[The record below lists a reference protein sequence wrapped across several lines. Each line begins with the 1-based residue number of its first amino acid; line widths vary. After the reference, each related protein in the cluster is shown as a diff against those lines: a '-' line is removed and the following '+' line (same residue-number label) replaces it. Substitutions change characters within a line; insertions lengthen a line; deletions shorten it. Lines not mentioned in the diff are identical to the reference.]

1 MMDFLESLKDIK
13 KQMQEQKSVKNKMQK
28 GGVSLKNSEL
38 KSVAKEKSEEL
49 KTKSEEEELRA
60 IFLKEEKLC
69 DEFDKWFKNADIKK
83 I

>member
-1 MMDFLESLKDIK
+1 MDFLESLKDIK

-28 GGVSLKNSEL
+28 GGVSLKNNEL
-38 KSVAKEKSEEL
+38 ESMAKE
-49 KTKSEEEELRA
+49 KSEEEELRT

>member
-1 MMDFLESLKDIK
+1 MDFLESLKDIK

-38 KSVAKEKSEEL
+38 ESMAKE
-49 KTKSEEEELRA
+49 KSEEEELRA

>member
-28 GGVSLKNSEL
+28 SGVSLKNSEL
-38 KSVAKEKSEEL
+38 ESMAKEKG
-49 KTKSEEEELRA
+49 EEEELRA

>member
-1 MMDFLESLKDIK
+1 MDFLESLKDIK

-28 GGVSLKNSEL
+28 SGVNLKNSEL
-38 KSVAKEKSEEL
+38 ESMTKEKS
-49 KTKSEEEELRA
+49 EEELRA

>member
-1 MMDFLESLKDIK
+1 MDFLESLKDIK

-28 GGVSLKNSEL
+28 CGVSLKNNEL
-38 KSVAKEKSEEL
+38 ESMAKE
-49 KTKSEEEELRA
+49 KSEEEELRA

>member
-1 MMDFLESLKDIK
+1 MDFLESLKDIK

-38 KSVAKEKSEEL
+38 ESMAKE
-49 KTKSEEEELRA
+49 KSEEEELRT

>member
-13 KQMQEQKSVKNKMQK
+13 RQMQEQKSVKNKMQK
-28 GGVSLKNSEL
+28 GGVSLKNNEL
-38 KSVAKEKSEEL
+38 ESMAKE
-49 KTKSEEEELRA
+49 KSEEEELRA

>member
-28 GGVSLKNSEL
+28 GGVNLKNSEL
-38 KSVAKEKSEEL
+38 ESMAKE
-49 KTKSEEEELRA
+49 KSEEEELRA
-60 IFLKEEKLC
+60 IFLKEEKLY

>member
-1 MMDFLESLKDIK
+1 MDFLESLKDIK

-28 GGVSLKNSEL
+28 GGVSLKNNEL
-38 KSVAKEKSEEL
+38 ESMAKEKSEEE
-49 KTKSEEEELRA
+49 KLRA

>member
-1 MMDFLESLKDIK
+1 MDFLESLKDIK

-28 GGVSLKNSEL
+28 GGVGLKNSEL
-38 KSVAKEKSEEL
+38 ESMAKE
-49 KTKSEEEELRA
+49 KSEEEELRA

>member
-28 GGVSLKNSEL
+28 GGVSLKNNEL
-38 KSVAKEKSEEL
+38 ESMAKE
-49 KTKSEEEELRA
+49 KSEEEELRT

>member
-28 GGVSLKNSEL
+28 GGVSLKNNEL
-38 KSVAKEKSEEL
+38 ESMAKE
-49 KTKSEEEELRA
+49 KSEEEELRA

-69 DEFDKWFKNADIKK
+69 DEFDRWFKNADIKK

>member
-1 MMDFLESLKDIK
+1 MDFLESLKDIK

-28 GGVSLKNSEL
+28 GGVSLKNNEL
-38 KSVAKEKSEEL
+38 ESMAKE
-49 KTKSEEEELRA
+49 KSEEEELRA

-69 DEFDKWFKNADIKK
+69 DEFDRWFKNADIKK

>member
-1 MMDFLESLKDIK
+1 MDFLESLKDIK

-28 GGVSLKNSEL
+28 GGVSLKNNEL
-38 KSVAKEKSEEL
+38 ESMAKE
-49 KTKSEEEELRA
+49 KSEEEELRA
-60 IFLKEEKLC
+60 IFLKEERLC

>member
-1 MMDFLESLKDIK
+1 MDFLESLKDIK

-28 GGVSLKNSEL
+28 GGVSLKNNEL
-38 KSVAKEKSEEL
+38 ESMAKE
-49 KTKSEEEELRA
+49 KSEEEELRP

>member
-1 MMDFLESLKDIK
+1 MDFLESLKDIK

-28 GGVSLKNSEL
+28 GGVSLKNNEL
-38 KSVAKEKSEEL
+38 ESMAKEKSEE
-49 KTKSEEEELRA
+49 EELGA

>member
-1 MMDFLESLKDIK
+1 MDFLESLKDIK

-28 GGVSLKNSEL
+28 GGVSLKNNEL
-38 KSVAKEKSEEL
+38 ESIAKE
-49 KTKSEEEELRA
+49 KSEEEELRA

>member
-28 GGVSLKNSEL
+28 GGVSLKNNEL
-38 KSVAKEKSEEL
+38 ESMAKE
-49 KTKSEEEELRA
+49 KSEEEELRA
-60 IFLKEEKLC
+60 IFLKEERLC

>member
-28 GGVSLKNSEL
+28 SGVNLKNSEL
-38 KSVAKEKSEEL
+38 ESMAKE
-49 KTKSEEEELRA
+49 KSEEEELRA

>member
-1 MMDFLESLKDIK
+1 MDFLESLKDIK

-38 KSVAKEKSEEL
+38 ESMAKE
-49 KTKSEEEELRA
+49 KSEEEELRA

-69 DEFDKWFKNADIKK
+69 DEFDKWLKNADIKK

>member
-1 MMDFLESLKDIK
+1 MDFLESLKDIK
-13 KQMQEQKSVKNKMQK
+13 RQMQEQKSVKNKMQK
-28 GGVSLKNSEL
+28 GGVSLKNNEL
-38 KSVAKEKSEEL
+38 ESMAKE
-49 KTKSEEEELRA
+49 KSEEEELRA

>member
-28 GGVSLKNSEL
+28 GGVGLKNSEL
-38 KSVAKEKSEEL
+38 ESMAKE
-49 KTKSEEEELRA
+49 KSEEEELRA

>member
-1 MMDFLESLKDIK
+1 MDFLESLKDIK

-28 GGVSLKNSEL
+28 GGVSLKNNEL
-38 KSVAKEKSEEL
+38 ESMAKE
-49 KTKSEEEELRA
+49 KSEEEELRA

>member
-28 GGVSLKNSEL
+28 GGVSLKNNEL
-38 KSVAKEKSEEL
+38 ESIAKE
-49 KTKSEEEELRA
+49 KSEEEELRA

>member
-1 MMDFLESLKDIK
+1 MDFLESLKDIK

-28 GGVSLKNSEL
+28 SGVNLKNSEL
-38 KSVAKEKSEEL
+38 ESMAKE
-49 KTKSEEEELRA
+49 KSEEEELRA

>member
-38 KSVAKEKSEEL
+38 ESMAKE
-49 KTKSEEEELRA
+49 KSEEEELRA

>member
-1 MMDFLESLKDIK
+1 MDFLESLKDIK

-28 GGVSLKNSEL
+28 GGVNLKNSEL
-38 KSVAKEKSEEL
+38 ESMAKE
-49 KTKSEEEELRA
+49 KSEEEELRA

>member
-28 GGVSLKNSEL
+28 GGVNLKNSEL
-38 KSVAKEKSEEL
+38 ESMAKE
-49 KTKSEEEELRA
+49 KSEEEELRA

>member
-28 GGVSLKNSEL
+28 GGVSLKNNEL
-38 KSVAKEKSEEL
+38 ESMAKE
-49 KTKSEEEELRA
+49 KSEEEELRA